1 MRKDLGSKM
10 SFLPLPVLIIGT
22 YDENGNLR
30 DGKSFIVPI
39 ETVSYNGMQYKGCDI
54 WGHAGLK
61 IVNNNITYNS
71 YRLENIDDKA
81 ILTINANISID
92 NLSEIKFVVT
102 RFTTWAT
109 SNLDYTIKQLD
120 DGSYDVSC
128 DISNLEIDGKTD
140 DGLNG
145 GYFIELNTST
155 IRDKKVQLGTAP
167 ETITIGNRTY
177 SFEEF
182 YGNLK
187 IVISN
192 KE

>member
-1 MRKDLGSKM
+1 M
-10 SFLPLPVLIIGT
+10 T
-22 YDENGNLR
+22 
-30 DGKSFIVPI
+30 
-39 ETVSYNGMQYKGCDI
+39 
-54 WGHAGLK
+54 
-61 IVNNNITYNS
+61 
-71 YRLENIDDKA
+71 

-167 ETITIGNRTY
+167 
-177 SFEEF
+177 S
-182 YGNLK
+182 
-187 IVISN
+187 
-192 KE
+192 